1 MTFNATEENAGADDP
16 HGYAAAQ
23 RIQDIKDSLGD
34 LEPEEAAQI
43 ALDTLR
49 GMGRIVKSWC
59 RDDISGI
66 LDQDPES
73 TDLTPE
79 QREAVLNY
87 AEESGEYQNLE
98 DATDS
103 DWDAISQ
110 AIDGGLMSIRV
121 DTRPSSR

>member
-1 MTFNATEENAGADDP
+1 MNN
-16 HGYAAAQ
+16 
-23 RIQDIKDSLGD
+23 QDIKQALQE

-49 GMGRIVKSWC
+49 GMGRIVKAWC

-79 QREAVLNY
+79 QREAVLDY
-87 AEESGEYQNLE
+87 AEDSTEYQNLE

-110 AIDGGLMSIRV
+110 AIDGGLMSV
-121 DTRPSSR
+121 KG